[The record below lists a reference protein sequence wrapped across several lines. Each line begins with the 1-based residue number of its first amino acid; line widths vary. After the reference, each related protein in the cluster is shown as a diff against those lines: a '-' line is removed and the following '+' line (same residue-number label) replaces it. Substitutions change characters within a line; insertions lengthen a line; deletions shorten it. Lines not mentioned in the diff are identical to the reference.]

1 MKKGTIILTPFP
13 FTDLEGKKLR
23 PALVISSSK
32 VKGNDVI
39 VAFISSVI
47 NTKSLIMT
55 DFFIHKSSRG
65 FKQTGLKKNSVLKLA
80 KIATIDRKIILGEL
94 GYLTDEDLKM
104 VNRKLKIVFDLEG

>member
-1 MKKGTIILTPFP
+1 VKKGTIILTPFP

-39 VAFISSVI
+39 IAFISSVV
-47 NTKSLIMT
+47 NKRLMMT
-55 DFFIHKSSRG
+55 DFFIHKSSKG
-65 FKQTGLKKNSVLKLA
+65 FKRTGLKKNSVLKLA

-94 GYLTDEDLKM
+94 GYLIEENIKV
-104 VNRKLKIVFDLEG
+104 VNGKLKVIFDLD